1 MMSSK
6 QIPPD
11 EFIIY
16 PEEEIAQMSEITD
29 EDIDAMDQKWQDA
42 LKKIGE
48 GSSEEIKAFRL
59 SKRLRYHRMYF
70 DKVRGQNS

>member
-1 MMSSK
+1 MSSK

-16 PEEEIAQMSEITD
+16 PEEEEIAQMSEITD
-29 EDIDAMDQKWQDA
+29 ENIDAMDRKWQDA
-42 LKKIGE
+42 LERFGQDSPEAK
-48 GSSEEIKAFRL
+48 KAFRL
-59 SKRLRYHRMYF
+59 AKRMRYRRMYF